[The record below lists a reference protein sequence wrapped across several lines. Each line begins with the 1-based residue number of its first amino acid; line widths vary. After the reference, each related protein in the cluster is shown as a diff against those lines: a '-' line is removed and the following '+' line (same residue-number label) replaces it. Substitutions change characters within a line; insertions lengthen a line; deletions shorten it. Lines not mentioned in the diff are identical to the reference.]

1 MKTFPVIYLCYCST
15 WRHNIFLAR
24 FFTGGYEKHKK
35 ELLRIRHAKTD
46 FFSDNVNSSNIFLL
60 DGNPKLFNTMT
71 ITNLTIEDD
80 SRYGNIGSYECHELR
95 FLIST
100 KKNALKTDKILISGQ
115 KEFMKK
121 MVEGWQSDH
130 CLVTCLRSE
139 DAKASTLDMIT
150 FTRLSVWASGLRLR
164 KRKTSK
170 LDVMTKET
178 WTQNHKKNDFLTFRL
193 NISLPGEFEN
203 KLRCYKMV
211 SSPGKSRKNTWKNT
225 IFFHVCLIS
234 PISCSHGTCLS
245 RHSVRL
251 MNVRQSLH
259 RY

>member
-1 MKTFPVIYLCYCST
+1 
-15 WRHNIFLAR
+15 
-24 FFTGGYEKHKK
+24 
-35 ELLRIRHAKTD
+35 
-46 FFSDNVNSSNIFLL
+46 
-60 DGNPKLFNTMT
+60 
-71 ITNLTIEDD
+71 
-80 SRYGNIGSYECHELR
+80 
-95 FLIST
+95 
-100 KKNALKTDKILISGQ
+100 
-115 KEFMKK
+115 MKK
-121 MVEGWQSDH
+121 KVEGWQSDH

-178 WTQNHKKNDFLTFRL
+178 WTQNHKKKNDFLTFRL

-234 PISCSHGTCLS
+234 PISCSHVTCLS

-251 MNVRQSLH
+251 MNERQSLH